1 MNVLVRLLTF
11 YELALRKLKGPLGA
25 IFPYKG
31 GATGLQMLAEFIAR
45 MTKDGI
51 ALMVFPS
58 RGTESLTFIPS
69 GLKTSGFIV
78 DLKIALLQED
88 KHFVMLLQK
97 EEHLSSGNYIALRI
111 QYDGSKIELF
121 HIKAKFNRAM
131 AVSCFDLSY
140 LDSHAEILQR
150 AFQIVL
156 EEVDVVME

>member
-25 IFPYKG
+25 VFPYKG

-45 MTKDGI
+45 MTRDGMAI
-51 ALMVFPS
+51 MVFPS
-58 RGTESLTFIPS
+58 QGSETLTFIPS

-78 DLKIALLQED
+78 DLKIAQLQQE

-97 EEHLSSGNYIALRI
+97 EERLASGNYIAMKI
-111 QYDGSKIELF
+111 QYDGNKIELF
-121 HIKAKFNRAM
+121 HIRAKFNQ
-131 AVSCFDLSY
+131 AVSVCCFDLTY